1 MVKQKFLKRAAFALS
16 LLLLLGSL
24 AGCGKTPGKNT
35 SSETDI
41 LSVPSEQTTS
51 GSSQPNQS
59 VPPKESETA
68 FPGTYTVP
76 QGWVKMEKYSTE
88 NKIFYVQEGH
98 EDDEL
103 PDNISI
109 EVGTNRY
116 SADEHEKF
124 RDAIVRQLAMQ
135 LQGLD
140 AKLTGDGTHTKQD
153 YVVYIFTISEAEMV
167 TKQYYIVGDQR
178 YCLLHLTN
186 FTNSESANEAAQAM
200 ADSFV
205 WD

>member
-35 SSETDI
+35 SSETDT
-41 LSVPSEQTTS
+41 PSAPS
-51 GSSQPNQS
+51 SSQPNQS
-59 VPPKESETA
+59 APPKESETA

-76 QGWVKMEKYSTE
+76 QGWVKMGKYSTE